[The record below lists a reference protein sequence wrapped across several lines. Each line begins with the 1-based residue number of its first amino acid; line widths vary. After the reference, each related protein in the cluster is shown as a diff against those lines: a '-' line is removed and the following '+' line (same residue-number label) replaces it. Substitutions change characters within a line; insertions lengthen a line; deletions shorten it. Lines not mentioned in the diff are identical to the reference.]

1 MNSLDEGTSGGEALV
16 TGRTVV
22 GLFEKRSQAEAAIRE
37 LRQSGFVSDQIGL
50 AMHDSDQQQE
60 QADSDGEGITESAT
74 AEGAT
79 VGALTGGVVGSL
91 VGLLGFFLLPG
102 SGPILVGGV
111 LASLVGAGIGA
122 ATGGIIG
129 ALMDMG
135 VPEGDAQHFES
146 GLRAGGTLVT
156 VRAADR
162 TPEALAILQRHE
174 ADLGPSKGERRSRQD
189 ADYAGPER
197 RLAGV

>member
-1 MNSLDEGTSGGEALV
+1 MTSFDEGTSGGEPLV

-37 LRQSGFVSDQIGL
+37 LRQSGFISDQIGL
-50 AMHDSDQQQE
+50 AMHDSDQQQV
-60 QADSDGEGITESAT
+60 DNDGKGATESAT

-111 LASLVGAGIGA
+111 LASLVGAGLGA

-129 ALMDMG
+129 ALID
-135 VPEGDAQHFES
+135 
-146 GLRAGGTLVT
+146 
-156 VRAADR
+156 
-162 TPEALAILQRHE
+162 
-174 ADLGPSKGERRSRQD
+174 
-189 ADYAGPER
+189 
-197 RLAGV
+197 